1 MEVTFG
7 SKGDFDNVQE
17 WLNKVAKNSPND
29 ALNKIAKEG
38 EQSLAANTPKD
49 TGVTAAGWE
58 SEITTEGKGIFEV
71 VWTNTAHPET
81 SVNVAVII
89 DQGHGTG
96 TGGYV
101 QPRPYIKRA
110 MDSVFANA
118 GDEIEKEL
126 IK

>member
-1 MEVTFG
+1 MEVIFE
-7 SKGDFDNVQE
+7 SKGDFNDIE
-17 WLNKVAKNSPND
+17 SWLNNVSKRSPNA

-49 TGVTAAGWE
+49 TGVTAAGWK
-58 SEITTEGKGIFEV
+58 SEITTAKGVSEIA
-71 VWTNTAHPET
+71 WINTAHPET

-101 QPRPYIKRA
+101 QPRPYIQRA
-110 MDSVFANA
+110 MDSVFENA